1 MIEVSSNILQHQ
13 PTPGYFD
20 HASDQPDAF
29 AVLCQRHVIINN
41 RVILLFQKHQVYIPQ
56 REKQQKKHSTHLK
69 FMLHLEPNLD
79 TSNSVNYNINSDCVT
94 LTSIEQFGAGRKVY

>member
-1 MIEVSSNILQHQ
+1 MIEVSSTILQHQ

-41 RVILLFQKHQVYIPQ
+41 NLTVSKTSSLYSQ

-69 FMLHLEPNLD
+69 FMLHLEHNLD
-79 TSNSVNYNINSDCVT
+79 TSNSVNYNIDSDCVT
-94 LTSIEQFGAGRKVY
+94 